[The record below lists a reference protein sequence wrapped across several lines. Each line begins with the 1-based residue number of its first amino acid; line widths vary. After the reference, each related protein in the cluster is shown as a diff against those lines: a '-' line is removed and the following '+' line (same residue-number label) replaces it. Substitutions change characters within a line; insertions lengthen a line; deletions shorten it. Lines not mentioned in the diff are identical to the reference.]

1 VEQADDKDIQS
12 KNMTDDKLQ
21 LNDLSPY
28 YKRVE
33 IIKDTAEQ
41 IKKDFEIFSESITFS
56 GSPNTAYDE
65 LKSQIEPI
73 ISKLMNNNYERLL
86 SVLYRID
93 VNEKSMSE
101 EIYQRN
107 DEEPS
112 SIITDLIIEREL
124 KKVIIRNYFKNNQG
138 KKNV

>member
-1 VEQADDKDIQS
+1 
-12 KNMTDDKLQ
+12 MPDDKLQ

-56 GSPNTAYDE
+56 GNPKTAYDE
-65 LKSQIEPI
+65 LKSQIEPV

-93 VNEKSMSE
+93 VNEKSISE
-101 EIYQRN
+101 EIYRRN

>member
-1 VEQADDKDIQS
+1 
-12 KNMTDDKLQ
+12 MTDDKLQ

-28 YKRVE
+28 YKR
-33 IIKDTAEQ
+33 IDLIKDTAEQ

-56 GSPNTAYDE
+56 GNANTAYDE

-93 VNEKSMSE
+93 VNEKSISE
-101 EIYQRN
+101 KIYHRY

-124 KKVIIRNYFKNNQG
+124 KKVLIRNYFKNNQG
-138 KKNV
+138 

>member
-1 VEQADDKDIQS
+1 
-12 KNMTDDKLQ
+12 MTGDKLQ

-56 GSPNTAYDE
+56 GNPNSAYDE

-86 SVLYRID
+86 TVLYRID
-93 VNEKSMSE
+93 VNEKSISE
-101 EIYQRN
+101 EIYRRN
-107 DEEPS
+107 DEESP

-124 KKVIIRNYFKNNQG
+124 KSGHQELF
-138 KKNV
+138 

>member
-1 VEQADDKDIQS
+1 
-12 KNMTDDKLQ
+12 MTDNKLHF
-21 LNDLSPY
+21 NDLSSY

-41 IKKDFEIFSESITFS
+41 IKKDFEIFSESITLS
-56 GSPNTAYDE
+56 DNPNTAYDE
-65 LKSQIEPI
+65 LKSQVEPI
-73 ISKLMNNNYERLL
+73 IAKLMNNHYERLL

-93 VNEKSMSE
+93 VNEKSISE
-101 EIYQRN
+101 EIYRRN

-124 KKVIIRNYFKNNQG
+124 KKVVIRRHFKEQLR
-138 KKNV
+138 